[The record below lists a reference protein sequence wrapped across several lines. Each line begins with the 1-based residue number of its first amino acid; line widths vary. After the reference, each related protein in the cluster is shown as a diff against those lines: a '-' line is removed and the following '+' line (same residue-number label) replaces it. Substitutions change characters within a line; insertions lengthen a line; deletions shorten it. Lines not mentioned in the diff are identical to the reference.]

1 MIVLLVAVGE
11 AFLPQ
16 LFTEFAVGMD
26 EPRAALRQ
34 GVLLKD
40 IRNMVEQS
48 CHCEKYF
55 RRCRSALPFQKTLCV
70 AVPLLRRLGQPL
82 DAFLL
87 VLVDDLALKQQ
98 LPQQILRMGIPSL
111 VGGLPSRSVSP
122 VSSSV

>member
-55 RRCRSALPFQKTLCV
+55 RRCRSALPFQKALCV
-70 AVPLLRRLGQPL
+70 STS
-82 DAFLL
+82 AFCFFG
-87 VLVDDLALKQQ
+87 K
-98 LPQQILRMGIPSL
+98 
-111 VGGLPSRSVSP
+111 
-122 VSSSV
+122 